1 MMKKFVSAIM
11 ALTIMAGLTIPASAA
26 NDNTTNSGKRY
37 YIDLEMASDKEFEEC
52 GVELEFII
60 NGKTT
65 TIKAD
70 GTVIKSDGTTTKDD
84 TLGNAVLF
92 DYRPNGKLDQDS
104 MPITFIPLRLCVSA
118 FADYGVKIDWDDTTK
133 NVVLDTAKG
142 RIQFPIGA
150 TSITAPDGT
159 KYEEQTYRF
168 PNGDPINVVSMRA
181 NRTYTTVRFLS
192 TFLMPDATFKWK
204 GTERLTITGTMEKSE
219 GVEKTYGINKNYMD
233 KQGLVDFESLPTLM
247 EIAKSVGAEVS
258 YNVLKLE
265 SIDKYGGTN
274 RLNIDAQNKEIRVS
288 GYNDLGAD
296 ESQLKVLEAMLTDLI
311 NDADK
316 DAIMAMFKEISDN
329 LLVGYDKRK
338 GITAEAQAWVD
349 NFDKNL
355 VHTYNEVV
363 LEFPSQE
370 LWPAHSVFTIR
381 TK

>member
-1 MMKKFVSAIM
+1 MTKKIISAIM

-26 NDNTTNSGKRY
+26 NDNTTNSDKRY
-37 YIDLEMASDKEFEEC
+37 YIDLEMATDQEFEEC
-52 GVELEFII
+52 GVELEFVI

-219 GVEKTYGINKNYMD
+219 GVEKTYGINKNYISEY
-233 KQGLVDFESLPTLM
+233 GGIDFEALPTLA
-247 EIAKSVGAEVS
+247 EVAKSVGAEVDS
-258 YNVLKLE
+258 YVLKLE

-274 RLNIDAQNKEIRVS
+274 RLHINTDKDGTINVS
-288 GYNDLGAD
+288 GYNTLGVD

-316 DAIMAMFKEISDN
+316 DSIMVMLKN
-329 LLVGYDKRK
+329 TGDKLMEGWNEDD
-338 GITAEAQAWVD
+338 GITQAAKDWMASTE
-349 NFDKNL
+349 KEPITL
-355 VHTYNEVV
+355 NEVV
-363 LEFPSQE
+363 FTWQPKFYMS
-370 LWPAHSVFTIR
+370 SFTIK